1 MTFIPGYSA
10 RILVGD
16 FALSAYVTD
25 IALPYEVA
33 MLDVTT
39 MVDPATGL
47 PTKAKRFIP
56 GQNTST
62 MTIKGFLDPDTTSD
76 MQYDQ
81 MNDWTGAEAVTY
93 APNGMALGSE
103 LWMVS
108 ALKGAF
114 TIGATTTTPVG
125 FDLTCQTDGP
135 TDFGRSLLDLTAITA
150 DGSGTGYDG
159 GAQSTNGGVAHL
171 HSTAFSGLSG
181 NVVIVEDS
189 ANNST
194 WATIGTFTTVAGL
207 TQQRLAIAGTIRRYT
222 RYSTD
227 VTGTG
232 SNTIQVGLARR

>member
-1 MTFIPGYSA
+1 MPFVPGYKS

-16 FALSAYVTD
+16 FNLSVAVTD
-25 IALPYEVA
+25 VTMPYAVD
-33 MLDVTT
+33 MLDVTVLT
-39 MVDPATGL
+39 DGPAR
-47 PTKAKRFIP
+47 KFIP

-62 MTIKGFLDPDTTSD
+62 LSIKGYLDPDSTSD
-76 MQYDQ
+76 LQYDQ

-93 APNGMALGSE
+93 APNGLALGSE

-114 TIGATTTTPVG
+114 SIGATKSTPVS
-125 FDLTCQTDGP
+125 FDLSCQTDGI
-135 TDFGRSLLDLTAITA
+135 TDFGRSLLDLTAITI
-150 DGSGTGYDG
+150 DGSGSAYDG
-159 GAQSTNGGVAHL
+159 GASSATGGVAHL
-171 HSTAFSGLSG
+171 HSTAFSGLTS

-189 ANNST
+189 ATGSSG

-232 SNTIQVGLARR
+232 SNSIMVGLARR